1 METANV
7 NPVAKPVAAVH
18 DEPAAPPSDPQ
29 PKRRSILR
37 RSVLWLIGALIV
49 VGAGVFG
56 YHLAFGKTKVHYT
69 TALVERGDV
78 QSTVVAAGIVQP
90 IKYVDVGAQTSGML
104 QSLKVD
110 RGDEVKEKQLLAE
123 IDPVLAQTALTA
135 ANAALQ
141 SMTSQRSLKQATLV
155 LAKLQRDRNND
166 LFARQLA
173 SASDRDITRAAYDV
187 ALADAASI
195 SAQMKEDSAAVN
207 TAKANLGYTKIVAP
221 MAGEI
226 VSISLLEGQTLNAN
240 QQAPNIL
247 RIGNIDTVTVWAQV
261 SEADIVRVKP
271 GQGVYF
277 TILGDS
283 IRWDGTVRQVLPTPE
298 LINNVVFYD
307 VLFDIPNSNRELK
320 IQMTAQVFIVLAQAK
335 NVLLIP
341 AAAIGNADEG
351 AEINVQVLN
360 ADGSVELRAIKIGI
374 KSEISAEVTAGLKE
388 NEQVVTGGLTA
399 QVNKTS
405 SALSARKGM

>member
-18 DEPAAPPSDPQ
+18 NEPAAPPSDPQ

>member
-7 NPVAKPVAAVH
+7 NPAAKPVAAVH
-18 DEPAAPPSDPQ
+18 DEPAAPPSDLQ

-104 QSLKVD
+104 QSLKVN

-240 QQAPNIL
+240 QSAPNIL

-388 NEQVVTGGLTA
+388 NEQVVTGGLIA

>member
-18 DEPAAPPSDPQ
+18 NEPAAPPSDPQ

-307 VLFDIPNSNRELK
+307 VLFDIPNLNRELK